1 MQAIQPI
8 LLGLGMLLSDG
19 SSGPRKPDLACLQE
33 MLHDRQQPQGQSQ
46 AALLLMESKL
56 EGAAKII
63 RDGLR
68 RVEDADLFLPLAAAV
83 RLRQDR
89 RFLDELFAALSSN
102 RPAIREAAA
111 QAVAVTADAQVV
123 TLLDRLAADPD
134 AEASVRQIALWTL
147 GRCGT
152 RQAARAL
159 LGHLKD
165 DNETLRRAAVS
176 ALRDLSGQDYG
187 LDPARWQVWWDQHKH
202 LTRERW
208 LESRLAFQTS
218 RAHRLEGDLTRSR
231 AQLLRLHQ
239 QLYGRLSGSERVAHI
254 QSLIEQDD
262 PAVRALAVNWS
273 VELLAGAED
282 AQQQLLTKVLLRL
295 SHDSSPEVQRNAVL
309 GLGRVHAPVVFE
321 RLEQLAHA
329 ESPATRTAALHALAL
344 HVRGGEQGGPARRKQ
359 VMPLLQ
365 KALDDPALE
374 VVVEAAE
381 DLGALGALEAGPVLT
396 GLLRHTSE
404 PVRQAAA
411 QALERVAE
419 PSVLPGLLGGLDDP
433 CATVR
438 FNLIGALAHAA
449 GDGSD
454 LSMEQRKR
462 LLARLEELLLRD
474 SDPGVRSR
482 AATMLGECGTPT
494 QLTPLWR
501 CVLSGEDARVQEKAW
516 SAFVDI
522 LARAGQVPLLQEW
535 DRTLTAARQGPRR
548 LQMLT
553 DIVAR
558 WQSRPERKD
567 AVVPAREILVQAQLE
582 LGKWSSA
589 APLLRELLARPASEA
604 DMNRRLGWLLTAG
617 QQALHEGNR
626 TEALRMVESARP
638 FLPPIGRLT
647 DAFEKLEKEA
657 APKE

>member
-19 SSGPRKPDLACLQE
+19 SSGPGKPDLAHLQE

-46 AALLLMESKL
+46 AALLLLESKRD
-56 EGAAKII
+56 GAARII
-63 RDGLR
+63 HDSLR

-89 RFLDELFAALSSN
+89 RFPDELFAALSSN

-111 QAVAVTADAQVV
+111 QALAVTADVSMV
-123 TLLDRLAADPD
+123 TRLDKLAANSD
-134 AEASVRQIALWTL
+134 ADTSVRQIALWTL

-152 RQAARAL
+152 RPAARAL
-159 LGHLKD
+159 LDHLKD
-165 DNETLRRAAVS
+165 NNETLRRAAVS

-187 LDPARWQVWWDQHKH
+187 LDPARWQDWWDQHKH
-202 LTRERW
+202 MTRERW

-239 QLYGRLSGSERVAHI
+239 QLYGRLSGGERVTYI

-262 PAVRALAVNWS
+262 PAVRSLAVNWS

-309 GLGRVHAPVVFE
+309 GLGRIHAPAVFE
-321 RLEQLAHA
+321 RLEQLAQA
-329 ESPATRTAALHALAL
+329 GAPATRTAAMHALAL

-419 PSVLPGLLGGLDDP
+419 PSVLSGLLDGLDDP

-438 FNLIGALAHAA
+438 FNLVGALAHAA

-454 LSMEQRKR
+454 LSMERRKR
-462 LLARLEELLLRD
+462 LLGRLDELLLRD

-482 AATMLGECGTPT
+482 AATMLGECGTPA
-494 QLTPLWR
+494 QLASLWR

-516 SAFVDI
+516 GAFVDI
-522 LARAGQVPLLQEW
+522 LARAGQVSLLQEW

-548 LQMLT
+548 LRMLT

-558 WQSRPERKD
+558 WQSRPERKE
-567 AVVPAREILVQAQLE
+567 AVIPAREILVQAQLE

-589 APLLRELLARPASEA
+589 APMLRELLARPAGEA
-604 DMNRRLGWLLTAG
+604 DTNRRLSWLLTAG
-617 QQALHEGNR
+617 QQALNEGNHV
-626 TEALRMVESARP
+626 EALRMVESARP
-638 FLPPIGRLT
+638 FLPPMGKLT

>member
-19 SSGPRKPDLACLQE
+19 SSGPRKPDLAHLQE

-46 AALLLMESKL
+46 AALLLMESKV

-111 QAVAVTADAQVV
+111 QALAATADASMV
-123 TLLDRLAADPD
+123 TRLDKLAANPD

-159 LGHLKD
+159 LDHLKD

-187 LDPARWQVWWDQHKH
+187 FDSARWQAWWDQHKH

-262 PAVRALAVNWS
+262 PAVRSLAVNWS
-273 VELLAGAED
+273 VELLAGAEE

-295 SHDSSPEVQRNAVL
+295 SHDSAPEVQRNAVL
-309 GLGRVHAPVVFE
+309 GLGRIHEAAVFE
-321 RLEQLAHA
+321 RLEQLAQA
-329 ESPATRTAALHALAL
+329 ESPGTRTAALHALAL

-404 PVRQAAA
+404 TVRQAAA

-438 FNLIGALAHAA
+438 FNLVGALAHAA

-462 LLARLEELLLRD
+462 LLGRLEELLLRD

-482 AATMLGECGTPT
+482 AATMLGECGTPV
-494 QLTPLWR
+494 QLAPLWR

-516 SAFVDI
+516 GAFVDI
-522 LARAGQVPLLQEW
+522 LARAGKVPLLQEW

-558 WQSRPERKD
+558 WQNRPERKE

-589 APLLRELLARPASEA
+589 APLLRELLSRPAGEA

-626 TEALRMVESARP
+626 VEALRMVESARP
-638 FLPPIGRLT
+638 FLPPMGKLT

-657 APKE
+657 VPKE